1 MIKVFKIANICYS
14 LYTCKQKRFFR
25 YKKRRQYGVSDYLD
39 DLIQLLVQNNYS
51 VNYVH
56 SFSFFTFVLSN
67 LDIL

>member
-1 MIKVFKIANICYS
+1 MLFFVHMQAKKIFS
-14 LYTCKQKRFFR
+14 LQ
-25 YKKRRQYGVSDYLD
+25 KKRRQYGVSDYLD
-39 DLIQLLVQNNYS
+39 DLIQLSVQNKYS